1 MGLVVPR
8 WKEPSC
14 SGKLQ
19 EKADLHARRIEWE
32 GWCSISNQISFKRS
46 DYSLKILSHVHLVN
60 AQGSYY
66 QPSPRQGQWG
76 ASASVCPR
84 RAVAPSLGTG
94 GLARV
99 APAVPAPPRVLSC
112 VTSAPSLL
120 LVALSLLWEAQALLQ
135 QGFQCFCFVTWE
147 GVLPSGF
154 YSLIFH
160 GLGWRFIKSFKKWI
174 FCL

>member
-1 MGLVVPR
+1 M
-8 WKEPSC
+8 
-14 SGKLQ
+14 
-19 EKADLHARRIEWE
+19 
-32 GWCSISNQISFKRS
+32 
-46 DYSLKILSHVHLVN
+46 
-60 AQGSYY
+60 
-66 QPSPRQGQWG
+66 
-76 ASASVCPR
+76 CPR
-84 RAVAPSLGTG
+84 TAVALSLGTG

-120 LVALSLLWEAQALLQ
+120 LVALSLLCEAQALLQ

-160 GLGWRFIKSFKKWI
+160 GLGWCFINLLKSVYFLCSWKYILNQVQLECFSLSTQIPSVCHNYRICW
-174 FCL
+174 FLL